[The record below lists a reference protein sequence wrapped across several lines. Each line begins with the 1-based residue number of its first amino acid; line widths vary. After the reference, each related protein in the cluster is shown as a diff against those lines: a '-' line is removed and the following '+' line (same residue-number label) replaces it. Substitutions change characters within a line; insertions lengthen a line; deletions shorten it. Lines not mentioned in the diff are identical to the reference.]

1 MTTYQIDSPAAAE
14 RFFEQSFVGDVAA
27 FLVALARKL
36 RELGDVVARHARL
49 AHAAEA
55 RR

>member
-27 FLVALARKL
+27 FLVAAARKL
-36 RELGDVVARHARL
+36 RESGAVVARYARL